1 MPILASVEEH
11 IMNIMTNN
19 LFGSWRVTKLPL
31 FWLGRLS
38 LSVSRLQYVFARQD
52 YPRDSGRIGCFG
64 SWTAEKDNAMEK
76 DEKAQCK

>member
-38 LSVSRLQYVFARQD
+38 LSPASSMSSPVRITLGTQD
-52 YPRDSGRIGCFG
+52 GLDALDLGPPKK
-64 SWTAEKDNAMEK
+64 TTP
-76 DEKAQCK
+76 